1 MPIMKTAVLAYS
13 GRLDTSVCIPLL
25 SGRYDCDQEITAVA
39 DRSAL
44 HKYAKHYTQS
54 TSMELKEDMNDTSL
68 CLTHKER

>member
-1 MPIMKTAVLAYS
+1 MSIMKTAVLAYS
-13 GRLDTSVCIPLL
+13 GGLDTPICIPLL
-25 SGRYDCDQEITAVA
+25 KGRYDYDRVITVVV

-44 HKYAKHYTQS
+44 RKYAKHYTQS